1 MSKIRCFL
9 MRIISGYLIAG
20 WFALGFIQSPRAQQL
35 PVDRLSSE
43 QGLSQN
49 MILALC
55 QDSKG
60 FIWAG
65 TKDGLNRFDGYRFQ
79 VYRFDPFD
87 TLSISDNYIR
97 SILEDREGRMWV
109 NTANGL
115 NLFDRAKE
123 IFYRVSPTLVPASYS
138 LSEDS
143 QGNLW
148 LTGIDRRLIKIE
160 LPPGRKNLEGLE
172 VRIFMPDSISDSTGV
187 KAENLYSPFVDK
199 SGVWWT
205 VHNPSIPAERFY
217 LNNDRQSYRSSK
229 DFSDV
234 PYTNFRRIL
243 EGRHNCFIALGKGL
257 DSKIWIGAGDS
268 LLCWD
273 SRRGRF
279 DCYRI
284 FHTSNQYLWDNR
296 WPMAAVFLED
306 HRNRLWIG
314 GAVRHRILDLKT
326 GEVTDCTQLPES
338 DPLFYGISAMLED
351 QGGVIWL
358 GTRGNGLI
366 KFNDNARRFA
376 NPDND
381 PGLWE
386 GASLRGIGKTSDGR
400 IWLGTT
406 DIDILWLERQK
417 KSIKKVL
424 PKKLNAITYRGT
436 AYCFYQ
442 SEPDVLW
449 IGTETNFI
457 KLTNC
462 RSDDPDAVEILI
474 DSSLARQ
481 KIPHYPA
488 KIISDGKGGMWLA
501 CVDAL
506 RHFNP
511 ATGSFSTYPF
521 FNGDLDKIKS
531 NLFPTI
537 YKDDQGFIWLG
548 LTEGLWR
555 FDPASHTFR
564 KYRNDPNDPT
574 SIRYNLVKTI
584 AADPREP
591 DRYLW
596 IGTGGGGLNR
606 FDMETGSFDKFTEKD
621 GLADRVVYGILSD
634 EVGNLWMSTN
644 KGISVFNPQTR
655 SFRNF
660 DTTDG
665 LQDLEFNSASYFKAP
680 DGQLFFGGIKGF
692 NAFYPD
698 RMLKTNN
705 HIPPI
710 VITDFKIAN
719 KSVSIKDPGSVLKS
733 AIPYTP
739 KIVLPHDVKIISFEF
754 AALDFAAPAK
764 NQFACKMEGFDAD
777 WQYLGAVHSVTY
789 TNLDPGTYT
798 FRVKG
803 SNNDGVWNET
813 GTAVEIIILPP
824 WWATWWAYLLYFIV
838 IAGVIYAFLHLQMK
852 RNRDRA
858 EASRLKELN
867 EVKSIFLSTVSHE
880 LRTPLTSIMGFSKI
894 IKKRMI
900 ERILPQT
907 NLDDPRVERA
917 AHQVMDNL
925 DIVVSESERLTHLI
939 NDVLDLAK
947 IEAGKVTWQYSPVDM
962 GDVIERAIGATST
975 LFDTQE
981 IKIEKVVEPQLP
993 AIYGDK
999 DRLIQ
1004 VVVNLLSNAAK
1015 FTEKGRV
1022 RCTARMQQNQVV
1034 VQISDTGIGIAAK
1047 DLHHIFE
1054 KFKQVGDDTLTD
1066 KPMGTGLGLPICKEI
1081 VEHHGGRI
1089 WVESE
1094 IGTGSVFSFSLPV
1107 TTGEIKHS

>member
-1 MSKIRCFL
+1 ML
-9 MRIISGYLIAG
+9 AG
-20 WFALGFIQSPRAQQL
+20 LLLLANMGGVAAQSL
-35 PVDRLSSE
+35 PVERLSSE
-43 QGLSQN
+43 LGLSQN
-49 MILALC
+49 MILCLL

-60 FIWAG
+60 FIWVG
-65 TKDGLNRFDGYRFQ
+65 TKDGLNRYDGYQFK

-123 IFYRVSPTLVPASYS
+123 IFYRVPLTLVPASNS

-148 LTGIDRRLIKIE
+148 LTRINSGLIKIE
-160 LPPGRKNLEGLE
+160 LPPGRQNLEGLRA
-172 VRIFMPDSISDSTGV
+172 RIFMPDSSSDNTGA
-187 KAENLYSPFVDK
+187 KTENLYSPCMDE
-199 SGVWWT
+199 SGAWWT
-205 VHNPSIPAERFY
+205 VHNQSIPVERYY
-217 LNNDRQSYRSSK
+217 LNDDQQTYRSSK

-234 PYTNFRRIL
+234 PYPNMRRIL
-243 EGRHNCFIALGKGL
+243 EGRHNCSIALGKGL
-257 DSKIWIGAGDS
+257 NNKIWIGAGDS
-268 LLCWD
+268 LMCWD
-273 SRRGRF
+273 SRRGQF
-279 DCYRI
+279 SCYRI
-284 FHTSNQYLWDNR
+284 FHTPNNQYLWENR
-296 WPMAAVFLED
+296 WPGSTVFLED

-314 GAVRHRILDLKT
+314 GPIPHHILDLKT
-326 GEVTDCTQLPES
+326 SEITGYSQLPES
-338 DPLFYGISAMLED
+338 DPLYYGIGAMLED

-358 GTRGNGLI
+358 GTRGNGLM

-376 NPDND
+376 SPENN

-386 GASLRGIGKTSDGR
+386 GGSLRGIGKTSDGK
-400 IWLGTT
+400 IWVGTT
-406 DIDILWLERQK
+406 NIDILWLERQK
-417 KSIKKVL
+417 NSIKKVL

-442 SEPDVLW
+442 SEPNILW

-462 RSDDPDAVEILI
+462 SSDDPDAVEIMI

-481 KIPHYPA
+481 KIHHYPA
-488 KIISDGKGGMWLA
+488 KIISDDKGGMWLA

-511 ATGSFSTYPF
+511 ATGNFATYPF
-521 FNGDLDKIKS
+521 FNGDLDKINS
-531 NLFPTI
+531 NLFPTVF
-537 YKDDQGFIWLG
+537 KDRKRVIWVG

-555 FDPASHTFR
+555 FDPARKTFR
-564 KYRNDPNDPT
+564 KYQNDPKDPN
-574 SIRYNLVKTI
+574 SISHNLVKTI
-584 AADPREP
+584 AEDPKEP

-606 FDMETGSFDKFTEKD
+606 FDMETGVFEKFTEKD
-621 GLADRVVYGILSD
+621 GLADMVVYGILTDD
-634 EVGNLWMSTN
+634 EGNLWMSTN

-660 DTTDG
+660 DTADG
-665 LQDLEFNSASYFKAP
+665 LQDLEFNSTSYYKAP

-692 NAFYPD
+692 NAFYPE
-698 RMLKTNN
+698 RMLKANK
-705 HIPPI
+705 HIPQI
-710 VITDFKIAN
+710 VFTDFKISN
-719 KSVSIKDPGSVLKS
+719 KSVSVKDPESPLVS
-733 AIPYTP
+733 AIPYTQ

-764 NQFACKMEGFDAD
+764 NRFACKMEGFDPD
-777 WQYLGAVHSVTY
+777 WQYLGTVHSVTY

-813 GTAVEIIILPP
+813 GAAVEIVVLPP
-824 WWATWWAYLLYFIV
+824 WWATWWAYVLYLLSVSGI
-838 IAGVIYAFLHLQMK
+838 IYAFIQLQVN

-858 EASRLKELN
+858 ETGRLKELN
-867 EVKSIFLSTVSHE
+867 EAKSIFLSTVSHE

-894 IKKRMI
+894 IKKRMT
-900 ERILPQT
+900 ERILPET
-907 NLDDPRVERA
+907 NLNNPKVERA
-917 AHQVMDNL
+917 AKQVMENL

-939 NDVLDLAK
+939 NEVLDLAK
-947 IEAGKVTWQYSPVDM
+947 IEAGKVTWQHNPVDM
-962 GDVIERAIGATST
+962 GDVVERAIGATAS
-975 LFDTQE
+975 LFDPQD
-981 IKIEKVVEPQLP
+981 IVIEKDLEPELP
-993 AIYGDK
+993 AVYGDK

-1022 RCTARMQQNQVV
+1022 RCSARMQQNQIV

-1047 DLHHIFE
+1047 DLQHIFE

-1066 KPMGTGLGLPICKEI
+1066 KPGGTGLGLPICKEI

-1094 IGTGSVFSFSLPV
+1094 TGIGSVFSFSLPLA
-1107 TTGEIKHS
+1107 GAINPS

>member
-1 MSKIRCFL
+1 MRNIRCLL
-9 MRIISGYLIAG
+9 MRIKSGYFFAG
-20 WFALGFIQSPRAQQL
+20 WFALGFIQSAGGQQL
-35 PVDRLSSE
+35 LVERLSSE
-43 QGLSQN
+43 KGLSQN

-65 TKDGLNRFDGYRFQ
+65 TKDGLNRFDGYHFQ

-115 NLFDRAKE
+115 NLFDRARE
-123 IFYRVSPTLVPASYS
+123 IFYRVPATLVPASYS
-138 LSEDS
+138 LSQDS

-148 LTGIDRRLIKIE
+148 LTGLGRGLIKIE
-160 LPPGRKNLEGLE
+160 LPPGSRNLEGLR
-172 VRIFMPDSISDSTGV
+172 VRIFMPDAISDSTGV
-187 KAENLYSPFVDK
+187 KSENLYWPSMDE

-205 VHNPSIPAERFY
+205 IHYPSIPAERFY
-217 LNNDRQSYRSSK
+217 LNKDQQTYRSSR

-234 PYTNFRRIL
+234 PYPNFRRIL
-243 EGRHNCFIALGKGL
+243 EGPSNCFIALGKGL
-257 DSKIWIGAGDS
+257 NNEIWIGAGDS
-268 LLCWD
+268 LLRWD
-273 SRRGRF
+273 SRLGRF

-284 FHTSNQYLWDNR
+284 FHTSDQFLRDNR
-296 WPMAAVFLED
+296 WPMATVFLED
-306 HRNRLWIG
+306 HRNRLWMG
-314 GAVRHRILDLKT
+314 GAIPHRILDLKT
-326 GEVTDCTQLPES
+326 GAIADYSQLPES
-338 DPLFYGISAMLED
+338 DPLYYGIGAMLED

-358 GTRGNGLI
+358 GTRGNGLM
-366 KFNDNARRFA
+366 KYNDNARRFA

-400 IWLGTT
+400 IWVGTT
-406 DIDILWLERQK
+406 DINILWLEKQK
-417 KSIKKVL
+417 NTIRKVL
-424 PKKLNAITYRGT
+424 PQKLNAITNRGT

-462 RSDDPDAVEILI
+462 RSDNPDAVEILI
-474 DSSLARQ
+474 DSSLAKQ
-481 KIPHYPA
+481 KVHHYPA
-488 KIISDGKGGMWLA
+488 KIISDDNGGMWLA

-506 RHFNP
+506 RHYNP
-511 ATGSFSTYPF
+511 ATGNFKTYPF
-521 FNGDLDKIKS
+521 FNGDLDKIQS
-531 NLFPTI
+531 NLFPTVF
-537 YKDDQGFIWLG
+537 KDHQGIIWVG
-548 LTEGLWR
+548 LSEGLWR
-555 FDPASHTFR
+555 FDPATSTFR
-564 KYRNDPNDPT
+564 KYRNDPNNPT
-574 SIRYNLVKTI
+574 SISYNLVKTI
-584 AADPREP
+584 APDPREP
-591 DRYLW
+591 EHYLW

-606 FDMETGSFDKFTEKD
+606 FDMKTGVFEKFTEKD
-621 GLADRVVYGILSD
+621 GLPDMVIYAILPD
-634 EVGNLWMSTN
+634 DAGNLWMSTN
-644 KGISVFNPQTR
+644 KGISAFNPQDR

-660 DTTDG
+660 DTSDG
-665 LQDLEFNSASYFKAP
+665 LQDLEFNSNSYFKAP
-680 DGQLFFGGIKGF
+680 DGQLFFGGIKGL

-705 HIPPI
+705 HVPQI

-719 KSVSIKDPGSVLKS
+719 KSVSIKEPGSVLKS
-733 AIPYTP
+733 AIPYTQ

-754 AALDFAAPAK
+754 AALDYADPAK
-764 NQFACKMEGFDAD
+764 NRFACKMEGFDAD
-777 WQYLGAVHSVTY
+777 WQYLGVIHSATY

-798 FRVKG
+798 FRVIG

-813 GTAVEIIILPP
+813 GTSVQIVILPP
-824 WWATWWAYLLYFIV
+824 WWATWWAYLLYLLG
-838 IAGVIYAFLHLQMK
+838 IAGVVYAFLQLQMK

-858 EASRLKELN
+858 EAGRLKELN
-867 EVKSIFLSTVSHE
+867 EAKSIFLSTVSHE

-894 IKKRMI
+894 IKKRMA
-900 ERILPQT
+900 ERILPAT
-907 NLDDPRVERA
+907 DLEDPKVERA

-925 DIVVSESERLTHLI
+925 DIVVSESERLTNLI

-947 IEAGKVTWQYSPVDM
+947 IEAGKVIWQYGQVDI
-962 GDVIERAIGATST
+962 GEVIERAISATTT
-975 LFDTQE
+975 LFDPHNV
-981 IKIEKVVEPQLP
+981 KVEKDVALQLP
-993 AIYGDK
+993 TVYGDR

-1015 FTEKGRV
+1015 FTQKGRV
-1022 RCTARMQQNQVV
+1022 RCVVRMQQNQIV
-1034 VQISDTGIGIAAK
+1034 VQISDSGIGIAAK
-1047 DLHHIFE
+1047 DLQHIFE

-1066 KPMGTGLGLPICKEI
+1066 KPTGTGLGLPICREI

-1094 IGTGSVFSFSLPV
+1094 AGTGSVFSFSLPV
-1107 TTGEIKHS
+1107 TKAN